1 MHSLASAPRR
11 VRLSART
18 SRSRQAACRRR
29 SRPRAPSAACRPLQP
44 PARADELL
52 AAMPLGMETVYQK
65 VLLPGEID
73 QLFAGQV
80 ETIRGLVYPYE
91 AVRGLH
97 TPP

>member
-1 MHSLASAPRR
+1 
-11 VRLSART
+11 
-18 SRSRQAACRRR
+18 
-29 SRPRAPSAACRPLQP
+29 
-44 PARADELL
+44 
-52 AAMPLGMETVYQK
+52 MPLGMETVYQK